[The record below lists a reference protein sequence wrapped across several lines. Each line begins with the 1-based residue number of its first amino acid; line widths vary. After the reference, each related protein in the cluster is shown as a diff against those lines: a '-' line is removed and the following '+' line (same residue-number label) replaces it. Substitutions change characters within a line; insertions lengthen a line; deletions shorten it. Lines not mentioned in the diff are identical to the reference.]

1 MLSVTR
7 RDPLA
12 LTALL
17 AILALPVA
25 AQDSAQADGGPKPPK
40 RLWTAHDPVSFRL
53 TADFKQA
60 FRDRDTTKQEWV
72 PGTFSFTEGERTV
85 TVPVE
90 VTTRGH
96 YRLKYCSFP
105 MLRVRLPNDSLKGTL
120 FQGQGTI
127 KVSTHCKTGNKRLEE
142 VVVQDYFTYRIYNL
156 LSDMSFRVRL
166 AKATYVN
173 TGEPDK
179 PPVETW
185 GFFLEDEDDMA
196 KRAGGKTYELE
207 NVADQ
212 SKMVMWGSAE
222 PEQSALMS
230 VFAYM
235 VGFSDFSVPYQHNAR
250 VIQTAM
256 GYFPVPYDFDWSG
269 LVDAP
274 YARPDYRLNTKSVR
288 ERVWRGP
295 DCIEDGL
302 MTGVLAKFR
311 AQKDS
316 IWNLYQTQTILDQK
330 RVKESLDYLQEFYK
344 IIDDPRMVRRELQG
358 KCGG

>member
-1 MLSVTR
+1 MPGIRR
-7 RDPLA
+7 RDL
-12 LTALL
+12 LALL
-17 AILALPVA
+17 ALLPLLALPVA
-25 AQDSAQADGGPKPPK
+25 AQDSAQADPSPKPPK

-60 FRDRDTTKQEWV
+60 FRDRDTTKQEWI
-72 PGTFSFTEGERTV
+72 PGTFSFTEEDRTV

-90 VTTRGH
+90 ITTRGH
-96 YRLKYCSFP
+96 FRLKYCNFP

-127 KVSTHCKTGNKRLEE
+127 KVSTHCKTDNQRLEE

-166 AKATYVN
+166 GRATYVN
-173 TGEPDK
+173 TGEAGK
-179 PPVETW
+179 PPVEAW
-185 GFFLEDEDDMA
+185 AYFLEDEDDMA
-196 KRAGGKTYELE
+196 KRAGGKPYELE
-207 NVADQ
+207 NVSDQ
-212 SKMVMWGSAE
+212 SKMVSWGVAE
-222 PEQSALMS
+222 PQQSAMMS

-235 VGFSDFSVPYQHNAR
+235 VGFSDFSLPYQHNAR
-250 VIQTAM
+250 VIQTAT
-256 GYFPVPYDFDWSG
+256 GYYPVPYDFDWSG

-274 YARPDYRLNTKSVR
+274 YARPDYRLGTKSVR

-295 DCIEDGL
+295 DCIEEQDL
-302 MTGVLAKFR
+302 NGVLAKFR

-316 IWNLYQTQTILDQK
+316 IWSLYQTQTILDQK

-344 IIDDPRMVRRELQG
+344 IIDDPRRVRRELQP
-358 KCGG
+358 KCGT